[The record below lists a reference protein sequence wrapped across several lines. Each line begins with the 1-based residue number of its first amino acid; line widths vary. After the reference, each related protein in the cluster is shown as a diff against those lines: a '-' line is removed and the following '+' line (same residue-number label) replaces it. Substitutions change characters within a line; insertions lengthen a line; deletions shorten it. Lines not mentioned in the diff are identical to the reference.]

1 MSEVKEKILIVDD
14 NITDKEE
21 LKKIL
26 EDEYEILEAGNDE
39 LVMQL
44 LEDNLGSIA
53 LVIINLEMQGMDGS
67 GLLELLKGRNR
78 FANPVVMIITSQT
91 EAEKEKCLDKG
102 ATDFLRKPF
111 VPRLVKHRIESIVRW
126 KKVSMAA
133 DALKYDSLTGLYT
146 REYFYENIEKILK
159 NHPDTEYDMICGD
172 VENFSVIN
180 AQYGIEKGDELLCYI
195 ADFYRDKFGAT
206 ILCSRIGADNFAI
219 FCEHEVD
226 YKQYLDSEITTY
238 IRQNAPVGNYVVKYG
253 VYENVDRK
261 LPPAFI
267 YDRARLALH
276 KSKHNYGVKIAKY
289 DTEQSEE
296 LVRKKRI
303 LDNMEEALST
313 NQFQVYFQPKV
324 GLATGRVE
332 GAEALVR
339 WIHPEYGFMPPDA
352 FIPVFEENG
361 FIWRL
366 DYYVTECVCRKL
378 DEWKKTGM
386 PVVPISVNLSRRDF
400 EQEHLV
406 EDICR
411 LTDKYGIEHQYIH
424 LEVTESAYTENPEQ
438 VIFKVT
444 GLRKS
449 GFQIEMDDFGTGYSS
464 LNMLSELP
472 IDILKLDKRMSQK
485 RNIQQNQTILNF
497 VFGLAQCIGLITV
510 AEGVENIEMVEKLKK
525 LGCDMVQGY
534 YYAKPLPVH
543 DFEKY
548 LADNFENTKEIDNE
562 EKTLLGIEEIEYQN
576 EARIRADLRQKTE
589 IIKMIDNNISGGLKG
604 SKDDPDYSF
613 QFVGEGLPKMFGYT
627 YDEFMDMTKGTA
639 KGMVYPPDEPAA
651 RKIVDDCFAR
661 GVQYSVKYRVPKKD
675 GTLKWV
681 LDSGQKYLDENGEYQ
696 VNSIIT
702 DIDDVQQLLE
712 QLESKVRSEKMLV
725 KCIET
730 LAETENLQN
739 ALNNLLA
746 LIGEFYQGERAYI
759 VEFYWDKKKMSN
771 TYEWCGSGV
780 TYEKNNLQ
788 NLDISI
794 VKDWIEAFDEQGSFY
809 ISSLQNDVDMT
820 SNQYRILEQQ
830 NIESLIATPLK
841 RGSQIVGFIG
851 VDNPSDNIG
860 HLDLLSSITPFI
872 VRDIYEQRCYR

>member
-1 MSEVKEKILIVDD
+1 
-14 NITDKEE
+14 
-21 LKKIL
+21 
-26 EDEYEILEAGNDE
+26 
-39 LVMQL
+39 
-44 LEDNLGSIA
+44 
-53 LVIINLEMQGMDGS
+53 
-67 GLLELLKGRNR
+67 
-78 FANPVVMIITSQT
+78 
-91 EAEKEKCLDKG
+91 
-102 ATDFLRKPF
+102 
-111 VPRLVKHRIESIVRW
+111 
-126 KKVSMAA
+126 MAA

-289 DTEQSEE
+289 DMEQSEE
-296 LVRKKRI
+296 LVRKKMI

-339 WIHPEYGFMPPDA
+339 WIHPEYGFMPPDS

-378 DEWKKTGM
+378 DEWKKSGM

-444 GLRKS
+444 GLRKA

-730 LAETENLQN
+730 LAETENL
-739 ALNNLLA
+739 
-746 LIGEFYQGERAYI
+746 
-759 VEFYWDKKKMSN
+759 
-771 TYEWCGSGV
+771 
-780 TYEKNNLQ
+780 
-788 NLDISI
+788 
-794 VKDWIEAFDEQGSFY
+794 
-809 ISSLQNDVDMT
+809 
-820 SNQYRILEQQ
+820 
-830 NIESLIATPLK
+830 
-841 RGSQIVGFIG
+841 
-851 VDNPSDNIG
+851 
-860 HLDLLSSITPFI
+860 
-872 VRDIYEQRCYR
+872 